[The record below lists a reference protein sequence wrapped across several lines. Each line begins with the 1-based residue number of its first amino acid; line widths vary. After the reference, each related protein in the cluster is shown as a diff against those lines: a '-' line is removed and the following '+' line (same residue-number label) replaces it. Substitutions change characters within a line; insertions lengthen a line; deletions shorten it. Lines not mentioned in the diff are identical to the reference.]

1 MRKLNSKIS
10 VALAFEGF
18 HPRLWVLAFN
28 ALVLIS
34 IAWLG
39 FTRPPPIRPPL
50 HSIFATFAEE
60 ENEPDPPWG
69 ERTPLFTT
77 NFYDALPDGV
87 TREIGE
93 CVRTLFADVDCDG
106 RRERVCVRVAAYGN
120 KAGQALYDSLIVDIF
135 KNGDWLLRQELDRG
149 LFREERFHLF
159 RDLDMDGRAELVT
172 LLSSG
177 SERSGGETWRIYK
190 FDGYAFVEAMHV
202 FGLPPQDASV
212 AFFLRHLPEVQ
223 ADISARYIEE
233 TGSDDLCGDPGEEG
247 DCFAGSPWLL
257 DSNADG
263 RLELVQLLEPPGSG
277 DASKSVPFRLFVKE
291 FRRRG
296 TEGRSRFHSIGAATG
311 GSKAGTIL
319 FHRSNDGRVMLLAS
333 FTNPG
338 ALAASGTMAAFELS
352 GTGIKK
358 AAGFGD
364 FPIPEKSERLRLAHT
379 EDLLETRYV
388 K

>member
-1 MRKLNSKIS
+1 MGAGVHRAS
-10 VALAFEGF
+10 VHQHRLACV
-18 HPRLWVLAFN
+18 HA
-28 ALVLIS
+28 A
-34 IAWLG
+34 AA
-39 FTRPPPIRPPL
+39 
-50 HSIFATFAEE
+50 HSASFYSLFASFEE
-60 ENEPDPPWG
+60 EEKKPDPPWG

-87 TREIGE
+87 AREIGD
-93 CVRTLFADVDCDG
+93 CVHSLTADVDGDG
-106 RRERVCVRVAAYGN
+106 RRERVCVRVAVY
-120 KAGQALYDSLIVDIF
+120 KTQEGQALYDSLIVDIF

-149 LFREERFHLF
+149 LFREERFHLL

-177 SERSGGETWRIYK
+177 SERSGGDACRIYK

-263 RLELVQLLEPPGSG
+263 RLELVQLLEPPGGG
-277 DASKSVPFRLFVKE
+277 DASEIRPVPPVRKGIPAP
-291 FRRRG
+291 RH
-296 TEGRSRFHSIGAATG
+296 GRPQPLPLHWARVPAAP
-311 GSKAGTIL
+311 KPE
-319 FHRSNDGRVMLLAS
+319 RSS
-333 FTNPG
+333 FTG
-338 ALAASGTMAAFELS
+338 RT
-352 GTGIKK
+352 K
-358 AAGFGD
+358 AACCCWR
-364 FPIPEKSERLRLAHT
+364 PSPTPAPLQPPAPWPLSNSPEPG
-379 EDLLETRYV
+379 
-388 K
+388 